1 MSRPSDVAAGAHR
14 TRLRIVVLQAL
25 VLSLFA
31 TLLGRLYFLQVVSG
45 EEYTAQAASQS
56 VRDIVEQPQRG
67 LIVDDPAA
75 IVASCSAASAPP
87 PAWASSSSSAA
98 WSPAATRAR

>member
-1 MSRPSDVAAGAHR
+1 MTDLGEETAGTR
-14 TRLRIVVLQAL
+14 RSRLRIVVLQAL

-56 VRDIVEQPQRG
+56 VRDIVERGASYQRQR
-67 LIVDDPAA
+67 A
-75 IVASCSAASAPP
+75 VA
-87 PAWASSSSSAA
+87 
-98 WSPAATRAR
+98 AATCW